1 MAVARWAVRE
11 PPGGVAL
18 SQPISSRFTQFFS
31 QLTGFFP
38 DFLQILYR
46 FSDILMDSHGLWIMR
61 DLEGLFEILSRF
73 LDLSYGPRRILGHF
87 VVDS

>member
-1 MAVARWAVRE
+1 
-11 PPGGVAL
+11 
-18 SQPISSRFTQFFS
+18 
-31 QLTGFFP
+31 
-38 DFLQILYR
+38 
-46 FSDILMDSHGLWIMR
+46 MR